1 MQGYHVN
8 KSRNILSSC
17 QPRPQDRETTISH
30 FRPLA
35 PNCVRTF
42 LLSALESVS
51 LSSGTGALSFFFLL
65 AVFFSAV
72 AEVGV
77 GASDGPLSLLLKVVE
92 MGVGAPGVDV
102 PDAGVAASCYKNAT
116 VVSKACRLSRGDDIH
131 TFRALYET
139 ELLEKT
145 RFCSALP
152 TLRRWAAA
160 PVRPLV

>member
-1 MQGYHVN
+1 MQGYHVEQI
-8 KSRNILSSC
+8 KKHSLFF
-17 QPRPQDRETTISH
+17 PTKTTGPSKRHIGQQSH

-102 PDAGVAASCYKNAT
+102 PDAGVAASCYKNTT
-116 VVSKACRLSRGDDIH
+116 VVSKAWRLS
-131 TFRALYET
+131 
-139 ELLEKT
+139 
-145 RFCSALP
+145 
-152 TLRRWAAA
+152 
-160 PVRPLV
+160 